1 MFWKSQP
8 VVAND
13 VGGPSENLPHSAKR
27 GADGT
32 AMSEITTQAA
42 GDSETSSAG
51 GERRRRSGGRGAER
65 VRTGSATAKYRN
77 LVNGIAKT
85 EILSPEALEDI
96 HNASLTVLEEV
107 GMDVILP
114 EARERMKAAGT
125 DVTPGSERVRFDR
138 AMIEE
143 LIASA
148 PSTFTMHARNPA
160 RNVKIGG
167 SNLVFA
173 QVASAPFVADREG
186 GRRAGNQED
195 FRKLVKLAQHY
206 DIIHTTGGYPVEPV
220 DIHASVRHLDCLS
233 DLVKLTDKVF
243 HCYSLGRER
252 NLDALEIARIGRGI
266 SAEQMEEE
274 PSLFT
279 VINSSSP
286 LRLDGPMLQGIIEMS
301 SRNQVVIMTPFTLAG
316 AMAPVTIAGALVQQN
331 AEALCG
337 IAFTQMVRKGAPV
350 MYGGFTSNVDMKTG
364 APAFGTPEYMKAVM
378 AGGQLARRYG
388 IPYRTSNTN
397 AANTLDAQAAYESA
411 MSLWALTQ
419 GGGNFILHSAGWTE
433 GGLTA
438 SFEKF
443 ILDVDMLQMAAEFL
457 TPLDVS
463 TDALALD
470 AVRDVGPG
478 GHYFGTAHTLAR
490 YENAFYSP
498 ILSDWRNFETWTEAG
513 RPTTYDHANRIYKEA
528 LAAYQQPALDPAVEE
543 ELDAF
548 VAKRKAE
555 GGVPTDF

>member
-1 MFWKSQP
+1 MSDITKT
-8 VVAND
+8 
-13 VGGPSENLPHSAKR
+13 GLHETE
-27 GADGT
+27 T
-32 AMSEITTQAA
+32 ATIPA
-42 GDSETSSAG
+42 
-51 GERRRRSGGRGAER
+51 ERRRRAGGRGAER
-65 VRTGSATAKYRN
+65 SRKSSGSKYLN
-77 LVNGIAKT
+77 LVNNLART
-85 EILSPEALEDI
+85 EILSADALEDI
-96 HNASLTVLEEV
+96 HNASLTVLEEI

-114 EARERMKAAGT
+114 EARERMKAAGA
-125 DVTPGSERVRFDR
+125 DVTPGTERVRFDR
-138 AMIEE
+138 AMITE
-143 LIASA
+143 LISTV
-148 PSTFTMHARNPA
+148 PSTFTLHARNPQ
-160 RNVKIGG
+160 RNVQIGG
-167 SNLVFA
+167 KNLVFA
-173 QVASAPFVADREG
+173 QVASAPFVSDREG

-195 FRKLVKLAQHY
+195 FRKLIKLAQSY
-206 DIIHTTGGYPVEPV
+206 DVVHLTGGYPVEPI

-233 DLVKLTDKVF
+233 DIVKLTDKAF
-243 HCYSLGRER
+243 HCYSLGKQR
-252 NLDALEIARIGRGI
+252 NLDAIEIARIGRGI
-266 SAEQMEEE
+266 TMEQMEAE

-364 APAFGTPEYMKAVM
+364 APAFGTPEYMKAVV

-388 IPYRTSNTN
+388 FPYRTSNTN
-397 AANTLDAQAAYESA
+397 ASNTIDAQSAYESTL
-411 MSLWALTQ
+411 SLWALTQ
-419 GGGNFILHSAGWTE
+419 GGGNFVLHSAGWTE

-443 ILDVDMLQMAAEFL
+443 ILDVDLLQMVAEFL
-457 TPLDVS
+457 KPLDVS
-463 TDALALD
+463 PEALALD

-478 GHYFGTAHTLAR
+478 GHYFGTQHTLDR
-490 YENAFYSP
+490 YETAFYSP

-513 RPTTYDHANRIYKEA
+513 RPTTYDHANRVFKET
-528 LAAYQQPALDPAVEE
+528 LAAYERPPIDPAIEE